1 MIQLAA
7 SIISGCRH
15 WWHSDGCAV
24 MLDFICLP
32 SLFMQF
38 VTNSVINVLNEFG
51 EMAVVIFHVLLTFIN
66 FLSCKMAL
74 LKYF

>member
-7 SIISGCRH
+7 SVVSGCRH

-24 MLDFICLP
+24 MLDFICIL

-51 EMAVVIFHVLLTFIN
+51 ENGSCDFSHFVDLL
-66 FLSCKMAL
+66 
-74 LKYF
+74 